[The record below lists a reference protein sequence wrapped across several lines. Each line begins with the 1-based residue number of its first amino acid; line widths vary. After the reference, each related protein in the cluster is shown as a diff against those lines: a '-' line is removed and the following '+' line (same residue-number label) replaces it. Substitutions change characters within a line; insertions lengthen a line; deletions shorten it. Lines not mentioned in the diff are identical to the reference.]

1 MNYTLALFLCM
12 VLEDTN
18 TDCLCIESGEIVITY
33 LSPEQVCEMLPGIT
47 KGQLS
52 QWRYL
57 AAGGPPYRKLGKKIL
72 YVESQVIDWVEGS
85 ARIGTALA
93 AG

>member
-1 MNYTLALFLCM
+1 MP
-12 VLEDTN
+12 V
-18 TDCLCIESGEIVITY
+18 Y
-33 LSPEQVCEMLPGIT
+33 LSPDQLCEMLPGIT

-57 AAGGPPYRKLGKKIL
+57 GAGGPPYRKLGKKII
-72 YVESQVIDWVEGS
+72 YSSDEVIAWVEAS

-93 AG
+93 AV

>member
-1 MNYTLALFLCM
+1 MMSLIQQEGDSVNK
-12 VLEDTN
+12 
-18 TDCLCIESGEIVITY
+18 Y

-57 AAGGPPYRKLGKKIL
+57 AKGGPRYRKLGKKIV
-72 YVESQVIDWVEGS
+72 YVECEVVAWIEES
-85 ARIGTALA
+85 ARFGTALEA
-93 AG
+93 V